1 MKIIRNR
8 LLPPR
13 RYDAINIAGLL
24 FCRRGTRV
32 TPELIRHEQIHT
44 RQMAELLFVGFYL
57 WYLIEWL
64 VRIPMRGNAYR
75 HISFEQEA
83 YDHMDEPHYL
93 RRRRHYAWFRYIMRR
108 PPRA

>member
-24 FCRRGTRV
+24 FCRRSTKI
-32 TPELIRHEQIHT
+32 TQELVRHEQIHT
-44 RQMAELLFVGFYL
+44 RQMIEMLFVGFYL

-64 VRIPMRGNAYR
+64 IRIPMKGNAYR

-83 YDHMDEPHYL
+83 YDHMDEKHYL
-93 RRRRHYAWFRYIMRR
+93 EHRRPYAWLKYIHR
-108 PPRA
+108 